1 MKKYINTSN
10 YYLSSTTSI
19 IPNSWNTGT
28 FDVADVTVDWVT
40 LPLKGYYWVDVDFGD
55 VSKRE
60 IFRIK
65 ERVWYTL
72 HYDARISPSWMVTHQ
87 SWASV
92 GLRDFSQLL
101 NSLSTNT
108 DNFWEIEQTWPLSIL
123 VRGWVVYHTSNMNA
137 EEGKIVVDDLSF
149 DNLATNST
157 IYIVLEYDETPGIW
171 WTFAT
176 KSDILLKDAGQYP
189 IAKIVTW
196 SSSIDTDL
204 WITDLRPT
212 VIGLGNMRA
221 EVYDPHPELH
231 EWSDAFDYNNFYNT
245 PVDTDWDISDISDR
259 ENKRWYWNDKQQQL
273 VSWQNIVTINGK
285 SIIDVSQWEG
295 WNIPLDTILTAGWHI
310 YVTEDWVSTFT
321 FDNQWLP
328 LNEDAF
334 MVFTDSGT
342 ALIRGWENP
351 NDYTYDDTTHTIT
364 FNYPLYEDEHAII
377 WTMFDNTDAAV
388 WIGSWVITLQRNWTT
403 ITNWQFN
410 VNQEENQTI
419 ELWDLASN
427 AQITFTQWW
436 VPDKTITLNQA
447 SDDTV
452 ALSWI
457 IPVSQEDYED
467 LPDTK
472 LTDNQWYFIIE

>member
-72 HYDARISPSWMVTHQ
+72 HYDARISPNWMVTHQ

-123 VRGWVVYHTSNMNA
+123 VRGWVVYNTSNMNA
-137 EEGKIVVDDLSF
+137 EEGKIVVDDLPF
-149 DNLATNST
+149 NNLSTNST

-221 EVYDPHPELH
+221 EVYDPDWKKL
-231 EWSDAFDYNNFYNT
+231 DVYNYENFYNT
-245 PVDTDWDISDISDR
+245 PVAEDWDISDISDR
-259 ENKRWYWNDKQQQL
+259 NNKRQYWNAKQEEL
-273 VSWQNIVTINGK
+273 IWEWWAWAWQNIKTIAW
-285 SIIDVSQWEG
+285 Q
-295 WNIPLDTILTAGWHI
+295 NILWSWDISLDTILTVGRAF
-310 YVTEDWVSTFT
+310 EDIPPETIEYQFQNT
-321 FDNQWLP
+321 P
-328 LNEDAF
+328 LSDDAF
-334 MVFTDSGT
+334 IIMNNSGQVLVEWEWWDYEYDSET
-342 ALIRGWENP
+342 HKVTFPEWTPSTE
-351 NDYTYDDTTHTIT
+351 TYRAWIMYDNSEWWTLHVWSWIITIT
-364 FNYPLYEDEHAII
+364 CWEEE
-377 WTMFDNTDAAV
+377 
-388 WIGSWVITLQRNWTT
+388 QNWQ
-403 ITNWQFN
+403 IVPKSWQFN
-410 VNQEENQTI
+410 VNQDNNSNIDLTSQVTDIVNTI
-419 ELWDLASN
+419 VDETLWEVETLLE
-427 AQITFTQWW
+427 QI
-436 VPDKTITLNQA
+436 
-447 SDDTV
+447 
-452 ALSWI
+452 
-457 IPVSQEDYED
+457 
-467 LPDTK
+467 
-472 LTDNQWYFIIE
+472 